1 MQFVESPHLIFL
13 KRCRDSR
20 YSYFHKRTS
29 TIWHHL
35 SAHKAAIAPAYS
47 TTTVS
52 ELEQKNC
59 DAVYVI
65 PSLEH
70 RTLYTVPPIG
80 GALISCS
87 FPRLPS
93 SSPPLL
99 LSSSPPLLHQLCT
112 ANSTD
117 LPLSCFTSSRRS
129 TSMHPAHSCGSAHA
143 GSLQNV
149 HR

>member
-20 YSYFHKRTS
+20 YSYLHKLTS

-35 SAHKAAIAPAYS
+35 SEHKAAIAPAYS
-47 TTTVS
+47 TTTVRES
-52 ELEQKNC
+52 EQKNC

-65 PSLEH
+65 PSLELH
-70 RTLYTVPPIG
+70 TLYTVRPIG

-93 SSPPLL
+93 SPL
-99 LSSSPPLLHQLCT
+99 LSSAGSTRCT
-112 ANSTD
+112 ANSTYPV
-117 LPLSCFTSSRRS
+117 LFHIIPKINLNGSRTLLR
-129 TSMHPAHSCGSAHA
+129 
-143 GSLQNV
+143 
-149 HR
+149 